1 MVVVSLKV
9 GVAKQNFFAALRALN
24 NMNSPFR
31 NPASVTDIIAW
42 VSNSDHYSGIKGR
55 LSATLVMGSIMK
67 AIRYSHDFN

>member
-9 GVAKQNFFAALRALN
+9 GVAKQKIFAALRVPN
-24 NMNSPFR
+24 NTNPPFQ
-31 NPASVTDIIAW
+31 NPGSATDIIAW